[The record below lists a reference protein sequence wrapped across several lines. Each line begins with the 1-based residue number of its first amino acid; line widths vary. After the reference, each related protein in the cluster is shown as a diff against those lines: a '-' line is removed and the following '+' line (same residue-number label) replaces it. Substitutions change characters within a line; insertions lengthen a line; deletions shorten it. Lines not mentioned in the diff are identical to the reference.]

1 MKSVAVRNYIVL
13 RLIMTFS
20 GVVMHDISENH
31 CQSTVDPCDTRPAGV
46 ATGSSSALALVLYDE
61 KILTVPDFY
70 REERV
75 LQFGEFTVRVSQNW
89 RELGVAAVV
98 WDAVGSGLLTL
109 AVTITVT

>member
-1 MKSVAVRNYIVL
+1 MKLAVVWNCIVL
-13 RLIMTFS
+13 GLIITFS
-20 GVVMHDISENH
+20 GVVMHDITENH

-46 ATGSSSALALVLYDE
+46 TSSSALALVPYDE

-98 WDAVGSGLLTL
+98 WDAVGLRLLCFLT
-109 AVTITVT
+109 TQHKRH